1 MRNFVKIG
9 VVGKCS
15 QPFAV
20 IDPLHLGEAG
30 FYGIEFGAVPYIQN
44 LPDLKLIVKV
54 LYVVF
59 VRVHVE
65 LVHQN
70 S

>member
-1 MRNFVKIG
+1 MRYFVKMG

-15 QPFAV
+15 QPLTV
-20 IDPLHLGEAG
+20 IDSLHLGEAG
-30 FYGIEFGAVPYIQN
+30 FYTIEFGAVPYIQN
-44 LPDLKLIVKV
+44 LPDLKLIVAV
-54 LYVVF
+54 FHVVF

-65 LVHQN
+65 LVHEN